1 MNSTRYALVALLAL
15 FLCGCVST
23 VPTNWFIAETE
34 ENTVPSHV
42 TKEPRALAEEKQI
55 PLRDYSYG
63 LKQKHYKRL
72 NDYASQI
79 VLQLN
84 MQAHKNKSIVV
95 ASYVELDST
104 LNNTNIIGNQL
115 AEALLVELS
124 QIGFNVVD
132 LNTASQVSITERG
145 TFAFTRDA
153 LAESTDYCCVMSGNL
168 IYEPRGVR
176 VNSKVFDTSSKKL
189 LSANSILI
197 PYFVLDGAGAIAY
210 H

>member
-1 MNSTRYALVALLAL
+1 M
-15 FLCGCVST
+15 
-23 VPTNWFIAETE
+23 PTNWFIAEKE
-34 ENTVPSHV
+34 EHSVPSHV
-42 TKEPRALAEEKQI
+42 TKAPSPLAEEKQI

-63 LKQKHYKRL
+63 LKQKHYKKL
-72 NDYASQI
+72 NDYANQI
-79 VLQLN
+79 ILQLN
-84 MQAHKNKSIVV
+84 MQAHKSKSIVV

-124 QIGFNVVD
+124 QVGFHVVD

-153 LAESTDYCCVMSGNL
+153 LAENTDYCCVMSGNL

-189 LSANSILI
+189 LGANSILI
-197 PYFVLDGAGAIAY
+197 PYFVLDGASTIAY
-210 H
+210 R